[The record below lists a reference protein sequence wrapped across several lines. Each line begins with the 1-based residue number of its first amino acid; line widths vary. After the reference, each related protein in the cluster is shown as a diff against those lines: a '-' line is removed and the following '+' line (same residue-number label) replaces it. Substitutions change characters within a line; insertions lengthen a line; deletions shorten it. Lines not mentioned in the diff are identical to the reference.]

1 MCVNKYFNLAQWTN
15 DPDDSFLG
23 RMSYQY
29 GVGTHSQAFLD
40 LPAAAAFSAV
50 APFDF
55 LQISDGC
62 GAAYTFTFRPDIAP
76 GAPTVVGRNVAINIQ
91 GQTNAQVAQSFVDAV
106 AAVSAFLFTGG
117 TGRLLTTAH
126 KHTTPANR
134 VTLTQLQIGVTGI
147 LDVSGITAVAGFAGA
162 GFLQSTGAGAVA
174 AGRTYAT
181 GGILTVDG
189 SLLVDTETLV
199 ITAPDL
205 SNPAGQITVTFEF
218 DSGAGVT
225 PGNTAIPFTALDT
238 QPTVAASIA
247 AAINNPAAPP
257 AGRGANFAL
266 RATVVPFGP
275 ISFVYLQATI
285 LGSLGGGLEQ
295 PELIVET
302 VANAG
307 FVAFGMTGGQD
318 GSIVAP
324 LLWGPKRGMIPQAA
338 GGFEIARGE
347 G

>member
-1 MCVNKYFNLAQWTN
+1 MCVNKYFNLAQWTA

-23 RMSYQY
+23 RNPYQF
-29 GVGTHSQAFLD
+29 GTGTHSQAFVD

-55 LQISDGC
+55 LRISDGC
-62 GAAYTFTFRPDIAP
+62 GAYYTFTFRPDIAP
-76 GAPTVVGRNVAINIQ
+76 AAPTVVGRTVAINIQ
-91 GQTNAQVAQSFVDAV
+91 GQTAAQVAQSFVDAV

-126 KHTTPANR
+126 VHTTPTNR
-134 VTLTQLQIGVTGI
+134 VTLTQLQVGVTGI
-147 LDVSGITAVAGFAGA
+147 LDVSGITAVAGFGAA
-162 GFLQSTGAGAVA
+162 GFFQSSGAMP

-199 ITAPDL
+199 ITAP
-205 SNPAGQITVTFEF
+205 SFANPAVNITVTFEF

-238 QPTVAASIA
+238 QQTVAASIA
-247 AAINNPAAPP
+247 AAINNPAAAP
-257 AGRGANFAL
+257 AGRGPNFAM

-275 ISFVYLQATI
+275 VSFVYLQALI
-285 LGSLGGGLEQ
+285 PGSLGGGIEQ
-295 PELIVET
+295 PELIEET

-318 GSIVAP
+318 GSILIP
-324 LLWGPKRGMIPQAA
+324 LRWGLSRGMMPQAA

-347 G
+347 

>member
-1 MCVNKYFNLAQWTN
+1 MCVNKYFNLAQWTRE
-15 DPDDSFLG
+15 PDDSFLG
-23 RMSYQY
+23 RMPYQY
-29 GVGTHSQAFLD
+29 GVGSHSQAFVD
-40 LPAAAAFSAV
+40 FPAAAAFSAV

-55 LQISDGC
+55 LRISDGC
-62 GAAYTFTFRPDIAP
+62 GAYYTFTFRPDIAP
-76 GAPTVVGRNVAINIQ
+76 GAPTIVGRSVDIKIQ

-106 AAVSAFLFTGG
+106 AAVSAFIFTGG

-134 VTLTQLQIGVTGI
+134 VTITQLQVGVTGI
-147 LDVSGITAVAGFAGA
+147 LDVSGITAVAGFAAA
-162 GFLQSTGAGAVA
+162 GFFKSTGGTT
-174 AGRTYAT
+174 AGRTFAS

-199 ITAPDL
+199 IAAPDY
-205 SNPAGQITVTFEF
+205 SNPTGNLTVTFEF

-247 AAINNPAAPP
+247 AAINNPAAAP
-257 AGRGANFAL
+257 AGRGPNFAM
-266 RATVVPFGP
+266 RATVMPFGP
-275 ISFVYLQATI
+275 VSFVYLQALI
-285 LGSLGGGLEQ
+285 PGSVGGGLEQ
-295 PELIVET
+295 PELIAET

-318 GSIVAP
+318 FSILVP
-324 LLWGPKRGMIPQAA
+324 LRWGLSRGMIPQA
-338 GGFEIARGE
+338 GGFEIQRGE
-347 G
+347 